1 MNHKC
6 FTPEDEK
13 LNWWYDR
20 ALGVLG
26 LWSMRFMGQTVP
38 EAKRTWVLRH
48 VPPIVSS
55 PFPGDWTHG
64 KKTGPGVVGPGNPA
78 GLPLNAMNFQ
88 AERG

>member
-20 ALGVLG
+20 VLGILG
-26 LWSMRFMGQTVP
+26 LWPMRFMGRRDP

-48 VPPIVSS
+48 VPP
-55 PFPGDWTHG
+55 
-64 KKTGPGVVGPGNPA
+64 GPGARGPGNPA
-78 GLPLNAMNFQ
+78 GLPLNAKNFQ